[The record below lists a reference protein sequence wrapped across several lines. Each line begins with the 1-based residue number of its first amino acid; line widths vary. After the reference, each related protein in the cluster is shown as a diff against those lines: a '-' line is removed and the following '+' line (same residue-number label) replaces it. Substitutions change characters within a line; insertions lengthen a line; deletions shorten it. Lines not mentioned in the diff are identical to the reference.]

1 MSGLYIN
8 GNKQIQKQFK
18 IKKMQ
23 QKESKTNWHFKIS
36 ITKSII
42 RIFAGIA
49 LMYADQWYFNA
60 AGGLLIGAEILGIL
74 EEL

>member
-1 MSGLYIN
+1 
-8 GNKQIQKQFK
+8 
-18 IKKMQ
+18 MQ
-23 QKESKTNWHFKIS
+23 PKESKSNWHFKIS
-36 ITKSII
+36 IIKSCI